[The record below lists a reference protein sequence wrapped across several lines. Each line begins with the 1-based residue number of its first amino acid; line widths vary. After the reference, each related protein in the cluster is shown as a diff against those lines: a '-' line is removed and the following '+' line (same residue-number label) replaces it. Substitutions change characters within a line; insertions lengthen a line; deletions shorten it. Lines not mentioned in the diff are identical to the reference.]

1 MADNQRV
8 ILNKDDYREFTF
20 RVAEL
25 TEQGYELP
33 YEVERISEDDTY
45 RVTIYGDHDFDE
57 LDKLSNSAFVS

>member
-33 YEVERISEDDTY
+33 YEVVRISEDDT
-45 RVTIYGDHDFDE
+45 
-57 LDKLSNSAFVS
+57 

>member
-8 ILNKDDYREFTF
+8 ILNKEDYREFTF

-25 TEQGYELP
+25 VEQGYDLP

-45 RVTIYGDHDFDE
+45 RVTIYGEHNFEE
-57 LDKLSNSAFVS
+57 LDTLTNSEYAS